1 SPYAHLVD
9 MPAAERG
16 FVGDVWARMAE
27 VTRDGRYN
35 LAEISPVGVL
45 GDPTKASAEAG
56 RAILAAAEPVY
67 VEIVREALR
76 SHDGTA

>member
-1 SPYAHLVD
+1 
-9 MPAAERG
+9 M
-16 FVGDVWARMAE
+16 GDVWARIAE

-56 RAILAAAEPVY
+56 FALQAAADAVY
-67 VEIVREALR
+67 VEIVRETLR
-76 SHDGTA
+76 AHGVAA